1 MNKKILALLLML
13 ISIFNVYAAT
23 DLDIGNKK
31 VAVKITKILKT
42 YETEEG
48 IQFQNIEAEI
58 ISGKD
63 KGKVIN
69 AEFCLESYDMVEVDL
84 LRAGEKV
91 IVMSD
96 TELDGK
102 IIVIEK
108 YRQDAIIL
116 LILIFIGLIAII
128 GGKQGIK
135 TLISL
140 GATVLSIVYIL
151 IPGILNGM
159 KAMPLTILCSIVIT
173 LITLILVGGFNKKT
187 FVSILGTLS
196 GVLIAG
202 ILVMVFSKLG
212 NITGMMNEEA
222 RLLLYA
228 SQGDKIDVQGLFFA
242 GIILGTLGAT
252 MDITMSISSAMT
264 EIMTKAKKI
273 SIRELIKSGYTV
285 GKDAMGTMSNT
296 LILAYVGE
304 SLILII
310 LLIYN
315 NSSDPLA
322 LFNSDF
328 LNAELLRS
336 ICGTIGM
343 ISAIPLTTLIF
354 GFMAANN
361 KEIIED

>member
-1 MNKKILALLLML
+1 MKNKIVLLIILLM
-13 ISIFNVYAAT
+13 SIFNVYAET
-23 DLDIGNKK
+23 DINIDNKK
-31 VAVKITKILKT
+31 VAVKITKILDS
-42 YETEEG
+42 YETEDG
-48 IQFQNIEAEI
+48 IKFQNIEGKI
-58 ISGKD
+58 LSGKD
-63 KGKVIN
+63 KGKIIA
-69 AEFCLESYDMVEVDL
+69 AEFCLESYDMIEVKSL
-84 LRAGEKV
+84 EVGEKV
-91 IVMSD
+91 VVMKD
-96 TELDGK
+96 AEIGDK
-102 IIVIEK
+102 IIVVEK
-108 YRQDAIIL
+108 YRQDVIII
-116 LILIFIGLIAII
+116 LILIFMGLILCI

-135 TLISL
+135 TLVSL
-140 GATVLSIVYIL
+140 GATLLTIVYIL
-151 IPGILNGM
+151 IPGIMNGM
-159 KAMPLTILCSIVIT
+159 KAMPLTIACSIIIT
-173 LITLILVGGFNKKT
+173 FITLILVGGFNKKT
-187 FVSILGTLS
+187 LVSILGTVG
-196 GVLIAG
+196 GVIIAG
-202 ILVMVFSKLG
+202 TLVIFFSKIG

-228 SQGDKIDVQGLFFA
+228 SQEDNIDVQGLFFA

-273 SIRELIKSGYTV
+273 SIKELLKSGYTV

-328 LNAELLRS
+328 LTSELLRS

-354 GFMAANN
+354 GLLSA
-361 KEIIED
+361 KDEDII